1 MEAELSR
8 LRTHGM
14 TFVGDAVCGE
24 QASAIYGYDPFGN
37 IIELYEIKTATLPHL
52 ARHARFER

>member
-1 MEAELSR
+1 
-8 LRTHGM
+8 M